1 MPLEEEQL
9 NGRIA
14 SLIREQ
20 SSDLGWHV
28 QEEAKGSFQHDR
40 LKKPDIVIR
49 RGFAPPVVI
58 ENEYAPGR
66 TLADDCLSRIGR
78 TLEPDARGD
87 SGEVSVVFALR
98 TPNVIR
104 NCAHGD
110 EADALLRAGAELE
123 FAVYRGNKDDHTR
136 FPRDGFLR
144 GDIRDFVNFVKPA
157 SIPEDFVNQAADTL
171 SRGTNEAAAI
181 LVHHSDART
190 NFGVKLGKRLHQPW
204 PLNDYTATG
213 KQAKADAE
221 SRLQTA
227 KMCATMLINAIAY
240 QHNLSNHHDE
250 IEDLHTLRRSL
261 RGRELNKGDLLVEWG
276 KILEINYWP
285 IFHIA
290 EELVANLTMDA
301 VADMLPVMLK
311 TADGIQLAM
320 RQNDIAGIVFQR
332 LIADRKTLKTYYTRP
347 ESAVFVAHLGVHD
360 DVDWSDPDVVKDYRI
375 ADYACGTGGLV
386 LAAYQRV
393 RDLHRSH
400 GGRPDKL
407 HSHMMEE
414 SLTACDIMPA
424 AVHLSSSLLSS
435 VAPAE
440 TYSGTRNILYPFGGV
455 RNADGELER
464 DCNDKPVVRLGALD
478 LLDLCSTKFQVVLP
492 LDESMATMGSNGRR
506 RAIEVEMAP
515 ASQDLVI
522 MNPPFTRYSEGVSR
536 FAAFGT
542 SKEEQTAM
550 SERESELNKNT
561 IADWNAG
568 LGTSFAA
575 IANNMVKPGGRIAMI
590 LPLSAAVGGGYKG
603 KRPNSWGKFRM
614 MLAKSYTDII
624 VVSISASTPTDHA
637 FSADTHM
644 GEVVIIATQLQE
656 GQSPRRTAHFVNLH
670 KRPDSELEA
679 QAVAREIRSL
689 VTGLTEPDTQANIM
703 IGSDQV
709 GSVSLEYIDP
719 HSKWSAVRIA
729 NGGMYRRIVRL
740 SRGQIDLPLQPA
752 PVGIPITQLGD
763 IGEIGPHSLRYREN
777 FDMSDDYA
785 VDSEYQFLWNRNF
798 RTQFTMLLDPDRSGQ
813 LREST
818 RAIGIG
824 YWQRASN
831 LHIGTDMR
839 FNASSTVAAYTA
851 KPSGGGRSWPSFK
864 MASRDF
870 ERSTCAWFNSTL
882 GLMCYWIDS
891 NRTQDARGGSSVT
904 AITNIA
910 TLDVRRLSDTQL
922 TAAVAIFEDLCRERL
937 LPANEAYRD
946 PVRHEIDRRFLVDV
960 LDLGED
966 AVDQFATIRNQWCA
980 QPTVTDTKK
989 TGIRF
994 NT

>member
-1 MPLEEEQL
+1 MPFAEELL
-9 NGRIA
+9 NGHIA
-14 SLIREQ
+14 SLIRHQ
-20 SSDLGWHV
+20 TADLGWHV
-28 QEEAKGSFQHDR
+28 QEEAKGSFEDDR
-40 LKKPDIVIR
+40 LKRPDIVIR

-66 TLADDCLSRIGR
+66 TLAEDCLSRIGR
-78 TLEPDARGD
+78 TLEPDAQGR
-87 SGEVSVVFALR
+87 SGAVSVVFALR
-98 TPNVIR
+98 TPDAIR
-104 NCAHGD
+104 ECAHGD

-123 FAVYRGNKDDHTR
+123 FAVYRGNQDDYTR
-136 FPRDGFLR
+136 FPREGFLR
-144 GDIRDFVNFVKPA
+144 GDIRDFVSFIRPA
-157 SIPEDFVNQAADTL
+157 SIPEDIVNKAADAL

-190 NFGVKLGKRLHQPW
+190 NFGVKLGEQLHQPW
-204 PLNDYTATG
+204 PVNDFTATG

-227 KMCATMLINAIAY
+227 KMCAAMLINAIAY
-240 QHNLSNHHDE
+240 QQNLSDHHVE
-250 IEDLHTLRRSL
+250 IDDLQTVLKH
-261 RGRELNKGDLLVEWG
+261 RGGLGLTKGILMDQWQ
-276 KILEINYWP
+276 KILDVNYWP

-290 EELVANLTMDA
+290 LELLADISMGA
-301 VADMLPVMLK
+301 VADMLPGMLS
-311 TADGIQLAM
+311 TADDIQVAM

-360 DVDWSDPDVVKDYRI
+360 DVDWADPDVVKDYRI

-393 RDLHRSH
+393 RDLHRSR
-400 GGRPDKL
+400 GGRPNKL
-407 HSHMMEE
+407 HAHMMEE

-440 TYSGTRNILYPFGGV
+440 TYRGTRNILYPFGGV

-464 DCNDKPVVRLGALD
+464 DCDGKPVVRLGALD
-478 LLDLCSTKFQVVLP
+478 LLDLCSTKRQVVLP
-492 LDESMATMGSNGRR
+492 LDERMAMGSNGQRHP
-506 RAIEVEMAP
+506 IEIDMAP

-542 SKEEQTAM
+542 SEEEQDAM
-550 SERESELNKNT
+550 SQRESELNKNT

-603 KRPNSWGKFRM
+603 KNPNSWGKFRM
-614 MLAKSYTDII
+614 MLAESYTDIM

-656 GQSPRRTAHFVNLH
+656 GESPSHTAHFVNLT
-670 KRPDSELEA
+670 KRPGNDLEA
-679 QAVAREIRSL
+679 QEVAREVRSL
-689 VTGLTEPDTQANIM
+689 MSRLTEPYSHAEIM
-703 IGSDQV
+703 V
-709 GSVSLEYIDP
+709 GSQHAGTVSLENIDP
-719 HSKWSAVRIA
+719 YNKWSAVRIA
-729 NGGMYRRIVRL
+729 NGAMYRRIVRL
-740 SRGQIDLPLQPA
+740 SRGRIDLPFQVA
-752 PVGIPITQLGD
+752 PVKIPITQLGN
-763 IGEIGPHSLRYREN
+763 IGEVGPPSMRYREN
-777 FDMSDDYA
+777 FDMSDGRHD
-785 VDSEYQFLWNRNF
+785 DSEYQFLWNRNF
-798 RTQFTMLLDPDRSGQ
+798 RTQFTMLLVPDRSGQ

-818 RAIGIG
+818 RAKGIG
-824 YWQRASN
+824 YWERAGN

-839 FNASSTVAAYTA
+839 FNASSTVAAYTE
-851 KPSGGGRSWPSFK
+851 KPTGGGRSWPSLK
-864 MASRDF
+864 MDSRDS
-870 ERSTCAWFNSTL
+870 ERATCAWFNSTL

-891 NRTQDARGGSSVT
+891 NRAQSGRGGSSIT
-904 AITNIA
+904 AMVNIA
-910 TLDVRRLSDTQL
+910 TLDVRQLSDAQL
-922 TAAVAIFEDLCRERL
+922 AAAVAIFDDLCQERL

-946 PVRHEIDRRFLVDV
+946 AVRHEIDRRFLVDV

-966 AVDQFATIRNQWCA
+966 AVDQFAILRNQWCA
-980 QPTVTDTKK
+980 EPTVTGTKN
-989 TGIRF
+989 TGIQY